1 MSIYQQATIDITPS
15 DAFHFVF
22 KGILTNKKYLSN
34 FFSFTRQTQVLS
46 YPIQTK
52 TMIWEGAKMATIE
65 DLKNNEFFKGSF
77 RFRDKRNINI
87 L

>member
-1 MSIYQQATIDITPS
+1 
-15 DAFHFVF
+15 
-22 KGILTNKKYLSN
+22 
-34 FFSFTRQTQVLS
+34 
-46 YPIQTK
+46 
-52 TMIWEGAKMATIE
+52 MIWEGAKMATIE